1 MAKIDE
7 LSDDQIKV
15 YDQLLRMTT
24 TNLNWMRLT
33 PEQQQELVD
42 TIMNIIH
49 TMDEIDKEDNQPK

>member
-1 MAKIDE
+1 
-7 LSDDQIKV
+7 
-15 YDQLLRMTT
+15 MTT

>member
-1 MAKIDE
+1 LAKIDE

-24 TNLNWMRLT
+24 TNLNWMRVT